1 MLAIMD
7 SFPAECG
14 PQSRQERGF
23 SAPASAGGAYHSIEW
38 RTRYDGLVSI
48 AQVEGKAVAGIS
60 GPWSGKFALT
70 WWDRPLP
77 ARQLELYDSMDEAK
91 REVELWAERMRTGG
105 YSAPAS
111 LDARAR
117 LRAVP
122 DRAPEPIH
130 ATDMHA
136 SLFDRVRTMLPQFAR
151 AKSRASSGDTIE
163 RLRRMQTCRET
174 DVSGLHFAADE

>member
-7 SFPAECG
+7 SFPADCG
-14 PQSRQERGF
+14 PHSPQEPGF
-23 SAPASAGGAYHSIEW
+23 SAPASLAGAYHSIEW

-70 WWDRPLP
+70 WWERPLP

-111 LDARAR
+111 LEARAR

-122 DRAPEPIH
+122 DSAPAPMQ
-130 ATDMHA
+130 APAMHA
-136 SLFDRVRTMLPQFAR
+136 SLFDRVLTLFPQFAR
-151 AKSRASSGDTIE
+151 AKSRSSSGETID
-163 RLRRMQTCRET
+163 RLRRTQTCRET
-174 DVSGLHFAADE
+174 DLSGLHFAADK

>member
-1 MLAIMD
+1 MD

-14 PQSRQERGF
+14 PHSQQERGF
-23 SAPASAGGAYHSIEW
+23 SVPPSTGGAHHSIEW

-91 REVELWAERMRTGG
+91 REVELWAERMRTGS

-117 LRAVP
+117 LRVVP
-122 DRAPEPIH
+122 DNAPEPMQ
-130 ATDMHA
+130 TTEMHA
-136 SLFDRVRTMLPQFAR
+136 SLFDRVLTLLPHFTRTKPR
-151 AKSRASSGDTIE
+151 TSSSGDTIE

-174 DVSGLHFAADE
+174 DVSGMHFAADK